1 MRTSDRHT
9 LVLFLLRKL
18 VSQGVPR
25 FITSSETGTMTASR
39 HLFAVAWV
47 AGLFLQPTPLPAQTL
62 PHGSGWGATMV
73 IEPVIIAHGGFS
85 APCNPRAAAQA
96 GWGVDQIEKLVSPS
110 GPQQA
115 ALAEL
120 KSAVTK
126 AADTSA
132 GVCPAQIPR
141 SAHERLVFLEKR
153 LAALREAVHVIVPA
167 FEAFHASLNDEQKA
181 RLDSGP
187 RGWRWPRSPGD

>member
-1 MRTSDRHT
+1 MNS
-9 LVLFLLRKL
+9 KA
-18 VSQGVPR
+18 
-25 FITSSETGTMTASR
+25 GTMTASR

-47 AGLFLQPTPLPAQTL
+47 AGLLLQSAPLLAQTL
-62 PHGSGWGATMV
+62 PRGAGWGATMV
-73 IEPVIIAHGGFS
+73 IEPLIIAHGGFS
-85 APCNPRAAAQA
+85 ALCNPRAAEQA
-96 GWGVDQIEKLVSPS
+96 GWGVDQIEKAVSPT

-120 KSAVTK
+120 RTAVTK
-126 AADTSA
+126 AADTST

-141 SAHERLVFLEKR
+141 SAHERLAFLEKR
-153 LAALREAVHVIVPA
+153 LAALREAVHLVVPA

-187 RGWRWPRSPGD
+187 RGWRWPRSPGG

>member
-1 MRTSDRHT
+1 MTPRAQ
-9 LVLFLLRKL
+9 LF
-18 VSQGVPR
+18 G
-25 FITSSETGTMTASR
+25 A
-39 HLFAVAWV
+39 
-47 AGLFLQPTPLPAQTL
+47 AGIIGLSLQPAPLLAQTL
-62 PHGSGWGATMV
+62 PRGSGWGATIV

-85 APCNPRAAAQA
+85 ALCNPRAATQA
-96 GWGVDQIEKLVSPS
+96 GWGVDQIEKLVNPS

-120 KSAVTK
+120 KRAVTK
-126 AADTSA
+126 AADTST

-153 LAALREAVHVIVPA
+153 LTALREAVHIVVPA

-181 RLDSGP
+181 RLESGP
-187 RGWRWPRSPGD
+187 RGWR